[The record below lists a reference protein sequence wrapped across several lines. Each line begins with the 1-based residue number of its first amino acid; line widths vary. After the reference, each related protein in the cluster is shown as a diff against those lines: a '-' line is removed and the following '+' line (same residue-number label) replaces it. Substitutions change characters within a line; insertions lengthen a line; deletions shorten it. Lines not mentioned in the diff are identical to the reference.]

1 MSFLVK
7 AYLDDHALSVTTA
20 TAKEA
25 FAKAVE
31 WQLTKS
37 FKDVRISDGTKT
49 YSIPAFSRWRSWRS
63 RKLSMMPKRKLPNDS
78 GA

>member
-1 MSFLVK
+1 MPFLVK

-37 FKDVRISDGTKT
+37 FKDVTISDGTKT
-49 YSIPAFSRWRSWRS
+49 YSIPAFSAAMALLEIT
-63 RKLSMMPKRKLPNDS
+63 KTVND
-78 GA
+78 AEAKAAK